1 MESLSSP
8 VELLQP
14 LPEPAPLIPITPP
27 KISKQALRTSLKA
40 STLDGVL
47 AVIFSATTSGV
58 LLTNFLLKLGAT
70 PVEIGLLSSI
80 PMLVNLLQPVGA
92 YLADRTTSRHNYCLW
107 IFGISR
113 ALWLILLLVIGW
125 VTWKN
130 ADPHQL
136 VLWTLGI
143 ILMTHFLGALGS
155 SAWFSWM
162 AALVPHRLRGR
173 YFGIRNSAGSLTNL
187 LSVPILGAVVSAWSC
202 ETNGYGVVLLLG
214 VVAGIASLGFQFLMA
229 DVNPQLPQS
238 AALYRSKITGVTRV
252 ESEENGDSQS
262 TQISILQDTNFLRF
276 LSYFALWAFAV
287 NISAPFFNLYMLD
300 NLDLDLRWVT
310 IYASLISGANLVML
324 VLWGK
329 LADRVGNRP
338 LLLLVGILVAVTP
351 LLWLGAGAGAISV
364 WLWLPLIHLIT
375 GATGAAIDL
384 CGSNIQME
392 LAPVDRPSR
401 YFAIAAA
408 VGGVSGGLGTTVGSF
423 LAQLDYIGGLP
434 GLFALSAV
442 VRMIALLPLFFV
454 QEARSQPI
462 VKVMRNFLSFK
473 SVLGANQ
480 TIEVANPTE

>member
-1 MESLSSP
+1 
-8 VELLQP
+8 
-14 LPEPAPLIPITPP
+14 
-27 KISKQALRTSLKA
+27 
-40 STLDGVL
+40 
-47 AVIFSATTSGV
+47 
-58 LLTNFLLKLGAT
+58 
-70 PVEIGLLSSI
+70 
-80 PMLVNLLQPVGA
+80 
-92 YLADRTTSRHNYCLW
+92 
-107 IFGISR
+107 
-113 ALWLILLLVIGW
+113 
-125 VTWKN
+125 
-130 ADPHQL
+130 
-136 VLWTLGI
+136 
-143 ILMTHFLGALGS
+143 
-155 SAWFSWM
+155 
-162 AALVPHRLRGR
+162 LRGR